1 MFIIVTKLKHN
12 LPGFLQAN
20 RWFIIFFIAAL
31 LCDTAST
38 SYFMQRQGPDA
49 ELHPVIRLTSQSLG
63 PYLGPLLGFLGKA
76 AAGLTI
82 GLYLRKWTP
91 YIFVTVT
98 IISFWAAWY
107 NIWGHKLDYFPNIF
121 NLCPW

>member
-1 MFIIVTKLKHN
+1 MLIIITKLKHN
-12 LPGFLQAN
+12 LPGFWQAN
-20 RWFIIFFIAAL
+20 RWFIIFFIMAL
-31 LCDTAST
+31 LCDAAST
-38 SYFMQRQGPDA
+38 SYFMQRQGPDV
-49 ELHPVIRLTSQSLG
+49 ELHPVIRLVSQFMG

-76 AAGLTI
+76 VAGLII
-82 GLYLRKWTP
+82 GLYLRKWAP
-91 YIFVTVT
+91 YIFITVT

>member
-12 LPGFLQAN
+12 LLGFWQAN
-20 RWFIIFFIAAL
+20 RWFIILFIAAL
-31 LCDTAST
+31 LCDAAST
-38 SYFMQRQGPDA
+38 SYFMQHQGPDA

-76 AAGLTI
+76 VAGLII
-82 GLYLRKWTP
+82 GLYLYKWAP

-107 NIWGHKLDYFPNIF
+107 NIWGHKLNYFPNIF
-121 NLCPW
+121 SLCPW